1 ILLHGV
7 PGTGKTEFC
16 KALAVR
22 LGAGLHAVGEADD
35 DGDEPSRF
43 ERLQQLRA
51 AIARTVG
58 DRADFTVDWDRVRE
72 AVLEST
78 GVPVPV
84 GPIWLVDDEALGL
97 LDEPVSEAG

>member
-1 ILLHGV
+1 M
-7 PGTGKTEFC
+7 TQE
-16 KALAVR
+16 
-22 LGAGLHAVGEADD
+22 
-35 DGDEPSRF
+35 

-58 DRADFTVDWDRVRE
+58 DRADFTVHWDKVRE

-84 GPIWLVDDEALGL
+84 GPIWLENEAVGQANGVDA
-97 LDEPVSEAG
+97 PTS